1 MKIDSIQ
8 NGYVLDHIKAG
19 MGMKIYKILALDHY
33 EGQIALIQNAKSS
46 KMGKKDVLKIAT
58 EQFNLD
64 LDAVAFLAPQTTVN
78 VIKNGKASEK
88 LQLTLPKQLVN
99 IVHCRNPHCIANHEA
114 VEDVFQLVDAEKGT
128 YRCLYCETAAK
139 L

>member
-19 MGMKIYKILALDHY
+19 MGMKIYRILSLDGY
-33 EGQIALIQNAKSS
+33 QGQIALIQNAKSS

-58 EQFNLD
+58 ERFDLD

-78 VIKNGKASEK
+78 IIKDGRATEK
-88 LQLTLPKQLVN
+88 LRLDLPKRLVN
-99 IVHCRNPHCIANHEA
+99 IVHCRNPRCISNHEQ
-114 VEDVFQLVDAEKGT
+114 VEDVFTLADEKNGT
-128 YRCLYCETAAK
+128 YRCIYCETAAK